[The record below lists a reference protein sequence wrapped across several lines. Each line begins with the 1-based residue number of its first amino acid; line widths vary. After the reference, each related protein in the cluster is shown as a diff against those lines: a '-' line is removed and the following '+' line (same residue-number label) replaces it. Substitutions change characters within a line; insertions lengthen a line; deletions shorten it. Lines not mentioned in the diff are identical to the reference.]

1 MAKVPVKPIHHM
13 LEKVQTGIRGFDE
26 ITQGGIPKGRTTLVC
41 GGPGTGKTMMALE
54 FLVRGAKEFKE
65 PGVFFSFE
73 ESVKELRENA
83 ASLDFDVDELCK
95 SKLLLIDYIKVERD
109 EIEETGEYDLEGMFI
124 RLDHAIN
131 TIGAKRVVLDT
142 IESLFAGLPN
152 AAIVRAELRRLF
164 RWLKD
169 KGMTTIVTGERGN
182 ETLTREGLEEY
193 VSDCVISL
201 DHRISEQVSTRRMRI
216 VKYRGSKHGTN
227 EYPFMI
233 SDHGFMVL
241 PITSMGLDH
250 KVSTERISTGIPRL
264 DAMLGGKGYYRGS
277 FILLSG
283 TAGTGKTSVG
293 AKFAESAGSRGERSL
308 YYSFEESQSQ
318 IIRNMASIGINLKRW
333 LDKGLL
339 HIHSQRSTLYGLEH
353 HLMHMQHLIH
363 EMNPSIVIVD
373 PISNFYEVGTPKDVK
388 LMLSRLN
395 DMLKSKGITA
405 LLTCLTSPSNSSL
418 ESTTIEISSLSD
430 TWLLLRDIEL
440 DGERNRA
447 MYILKSRGMAHSNQ
461 IREFVLTSRGID
473 LLDVYVGPEGVL
485 TGSSRINREAS
496 EAEFQSSLKKKIE
509 YLRMNLE
516 KRRGI
521 LDAEIAKIR
530 SEFEIE
536 KQKITDLIH
545 EEEMKLKA
553 LASTRRAMASSRKA
567 DGPKKAR

>member
-1 MAKVPVKPIHHM
+1 MPKVPAKPVHQA
-13 LEKVQTGIRGFDE
+13 LEKVLTGIKGFDE

-73 ESVKELRENA
+73 ESVKELKENA
-83 ASLDFDVDELCK
+83 VSLDFDVDELCK
-95 SKLLLIDYIKVERD
+95 SKLLLMDYIKVERD
-109 EIEETGEYDLEGMFI
+109 EIEETGEYDLEGLFI
-124 RLDHAIN
+124 RLGHAIN
-131 TIGAKRVVLDT
+131 TIRAKRVVLDT

-169 KGMTTIVTGERGN
+169 KGMTTIITGERGN

-201 DHRISEQVSTRRMRI
+201 DHRISEQVPTRRLRI
-216 VKYRGSKHGTN
+216 VKYRGSRHGTN

-233 SDHGFMVL
+233 SDHGFIVL
-241 PITSMGLDH
+241 PITSLGLDH
-250 KVSTERISTGIPRL
+250 RVSAERISTGIPRL

-277 FILLSG
+277 FILLTG

-293 AKFAESAGSRGERSL
+293 AKFAESVCSRGERCL

-318 IIRNMASIGINLKRW
+318 IIRNMASIGIDLRRW
-333 LDKGLL
+333 VDNGLL

-353 HLMHMQHLIH
+353 HLMHMQHLVQ
-363 EMNPSIVIVD
+363 EMNPSIVIID
-373 PISNFYEVGTPKDVK
+373 PISNFYEVGTSKEVK

-405 LLTCLTSPSNSSL
+405 LLTCLTSQSDNSL
-418 ESTTIEISSLSD
+418 ESTTIGISSLSD
-430 TWLLLRDIEL
+430 TWILLRDIEL
-440 DGERNRA
+440 NGERNRG

-461 IREFVLTSRGID
+461 IREFMLTSRGID

-485 TGSSRINREAS
+485 TGSARISREAS

-521 LDAEIAKIR
+521 LDAEIAKVR
-530 SEFEIE
+530 SEFDIE
-536 KQKITDLIH
+536 KQKITDLIN
-545 EEEMKLKA
+545 EEEMKLRA

-567 DGPKKAR
+567 DRPDKAK